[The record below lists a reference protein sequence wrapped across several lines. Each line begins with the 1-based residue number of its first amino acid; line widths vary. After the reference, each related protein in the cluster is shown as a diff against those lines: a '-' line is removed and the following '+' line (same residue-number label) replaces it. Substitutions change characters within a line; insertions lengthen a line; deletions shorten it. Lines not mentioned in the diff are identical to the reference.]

1 MSHPYRTELPK
12 HTNICKQG
20 RVLGGSQKLVTQCS
34 TTTRGNTNQYLKAE
48 LQYIYRGVAAM
59 SNYNVKGQRAL
70 VTVLGSFTRMKLRG
84 MCLDRLNY
92 VHPGQYY
99 YYEYLQK
106 LNFAYFYK
114 YICLWPLLLKIIC
127 QFGQVFTQN
136 FHYKYKFA
144 NFYRYLLSL
153 ANFSQNYSLQFVKL
167 YKYILALATFTQ
179 NYSQQFVNFYILAIF
194 TQNYSIQFLIYSIE
208 AIGHA
213 APWDPVKCWAT
224 AELP

>member
-48 LQYIYRGVAAM
+48 LQYIYRRVAAM

-84 MCLDRLNY
+84 MGLDRLNY

-114 YICLWPLLLKIIC
+114 YICLWPLLLKII
-127 QFGQVFTQN
+127 
-136 FHYKYKFA
+136 HYNLSIWPSFYSKF
-144 NFYRYLLSL
+144 
-153 ANFSQNYSLQFVKL
+153 SLQIRK
-167 YKYILALATFTQ
+167 
-179 NYSQQFVNFYILAIF
+179 
-194 TQNYSIQFLIYSIE
+194 FL
-208 AIGHA
+208 
-213 APWDPVKCWAT
+213 
-224 AELP
+224 